1 MKMQLR
7 NFFAIAKPF
16 RLKKSQKKQI
26 LSGFKSQIGNP
37 AFHLGLINVTFI
49 PQQTVLFPAKSWE
62 WSTRCNWP
70 PTTKWQHPLIGRLV
84 FCYVLLSETP
94 STSGLTSA
102 GPVVR
107 WGLRESRRSQMR
119 CGSASYG
126 WVGQGGFHRSL
137 QCFDS
142 KEDFCRSDGVF
153 LPRMHFLSLWCY
165 GSDWVSKDLDILSTY
180 CQECS
185 TLSLK
190 V

>member
-84 FCYVLLSETP
+84 FLLRACFGNTFDERVDP
-94 STSGLTSA
+94 QYA
-102 GPVVR
+102 GGCGKAA
-107 WGLRESRRSQMR
+107 GLRCVAGARLMGEWGR
-119 CGSASYG
+119 A
-126 WVGQGGFHRSL
+126 
-137 QCFDS
+137 
-142 KEDFCRSDGVF
+142 DFIAACSVLTARKISTAVTVFF